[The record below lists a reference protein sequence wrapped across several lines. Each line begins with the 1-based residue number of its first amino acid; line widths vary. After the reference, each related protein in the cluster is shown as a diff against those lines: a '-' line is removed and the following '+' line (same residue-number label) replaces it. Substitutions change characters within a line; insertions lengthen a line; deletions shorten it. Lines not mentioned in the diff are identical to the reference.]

1 MFGCNDPF
9 MLSIEAFDDADVLN
23 TEQIL
28 YKSCRNICI
37 RTGNV
42 QSHIQQIKLINKDKH
57 VIFHF
62 CHPALNLPKK
72 GRPFWRTKDGY
83 FLKEEQIEYFLRS

>member
-57 VIFHF
+57 VNTYF
-62 CHPALNLPKK
+62 PLLSS
-72 GRPFWRTKDGY
+72 RTK
-83 FLKEEQIEYFLRS
+83 FAKERTAILANERWLFPQRRTD